1 MEKSR
6 KIKSIEERKYQKNNK
21 LLFFWCVLVSL
32 GFLAICSKSSF
43 LYPINDWVDSNCFF
57 TMGKALMNGRVLYR
71 DIYEQKGPLLYF
83 VHGLAYLFSN
93 DSFIGVYIIEAL
105 SFSLFLFFSIKS
117 AELYLKRYDLLL
129 LMAPILSFM
138 ILTSKSFS
146 HGDSVEE
153 LSLVFVI
160 YGLYSVLNSIK
171 KGKSLQKKEALFNGI
186 GAASMLWM
194 KYTLVGFYI
203 GLIIVILFM
212 YISKKEFKELF
223 TIIQYFLLGFF
234 IITIPI
240 FIYFLINDSLED
252 LLRSYFYNNIF
263 LYQVENTSVPLNNT
277 FELLIR
283 LVQDNLIF
291 SIIMISGVFWSF
303 TQEFKEFLI
312 ITLSFLSLVMTV
324 YIGGRYYVYYG
335 LILSPYAVFGIIA
348 FLSEIEKNKRLLIVK
363 KYQPFLLIISF
374 LFFIVLSYINSSN
387 VYLMQV
393 TPQEMPQYKFA
404 EKMKEKNNPKILN
417 YGFLDGGFYTAANA
431 MPEFKY
437 FCTLNIPL
445 PDMHEEQ
452 KSYIE
457 NEQADFVITRGKEL
471 SEYKLKSSG
480 YKKIDESSFFFSYKT
495 WTYYL
500 YTKIE

>member
-1 MEKSR
+1 
-6 KIKSIEERKYQKNNK
+6 
-21 LLFFWCVLVSL
+21 
-32 GFLAICSKSSF
+32 SSF

-252 LLRSYFYNNIF
+252 L
-263 LYQVENTSVPLNNT
+263 
-277 FELLIR
+277 
-283 LVQDNLIF
+283 
-291 SIIMISGVFWSF
+291 
-303 TQEFKEFLI
+303 
-312 ITLSFLSLVMTV
+312 
-324 YIGGRYYVYYG
+324 
-335 LILSPYAVFGIIA
+335 
-348 FLSEIEKNKRLLIVK
+348 
-363 KYQPFLLIISF
+363 
-374 LFFIVLSYINSSN
+374 
-387 VYLMQV
+387 
-393 TPQEMPQYKFA
+393 
-404 EKMKEKNNPKILN
+404 
-417 YGFLDGGFYTAANA
+417 
-431 MPEFKY
+431 
-437 FCTLNIPL
+437 
-445 PDMHEEQ
+445 
-452 KSYIE
+452 
-457 NEQADFVITRGKEL
+457 
-471 SEYKLKSSG
+471 
-480 YKKIDESSFFFSYKT
+480 
-495 WTYYL
+495 
-500 YTKIE
+500 